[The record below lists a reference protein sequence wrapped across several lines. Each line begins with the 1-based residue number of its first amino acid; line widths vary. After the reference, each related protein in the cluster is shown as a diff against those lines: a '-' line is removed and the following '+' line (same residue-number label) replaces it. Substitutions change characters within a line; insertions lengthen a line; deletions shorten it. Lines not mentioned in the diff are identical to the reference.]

1 MSMLLL
7 LLRTTRALGVSDAFW
22 RVITSLQRNCTQSFF
37 SRHSPDRQPIYL
49 RLVGRIALRHP
60 SSSTKRHQEVGF
72 LPERT
77 SMAARAYYT
86 APYPRIKRHFGR
98 TSSVRL
104 RSDCVR
110 LRAQHRATCLGRS
123 SSIIAR
129 MRLNRLRG
137 TATSA
142 IWNTV

>member
-1 MSMLLL
+1 MTISERHYEARMPPELPPVAG
-7 LLRTTRALGVSDAFW
+7 RTY
-22 RVITSLQRNCTQSFF
+22 
-37 SRHSPDRQPIYL
+37 P
-49 RLVGRIALRHP
+49 
-60 SSSTKRHQEVGF
+60 
-72 LPERT
+72 
-77 SMAARAYYT
+77 T

-104 RSDCVR
+104 RSDCDR
-110 LRAQHRATCLGRS
+110 LRAHHGSIRFGRS

-129 MRLNRLRG
+129 MRLNRSRG

>member
-1 MSMLLL
+1 MALVPISERHHKARMPPELPPIAG
-7 LLRTTRALGVSDAFW
+7 RTYPT
-22 RVITSLQRNCTQSFF
+22 T
-37 SRHSPDRQPIYL
+37 
-49 RLVGRIALRHP
+49 
-60 SSSTKRHQEVGF
+60 
-72 LPERT
+72 
-77 SMAARAYYT
+77 
-86 APYPRIKRHFGR
+86 PYPCIKRHFGR

-110 LRAQHRATCLGRS
+110 LRAQHRATCLGRR

-129 MRLNRLRG
+129 MRLKRLRG